1 MALTNAFAN
10 LATEAKQDSQITLL
24 NDPSTTT
31 SFGPITTENTVLF
44 AALDTANDRVIQ
56 LQLSG
61 LWEGGISLQASNDG
75 TVWFSASS
83 QSYNAD
89 AVLIDTVYSPD
100 LLTIPVVARFFRAI
114 TSADF
119 SGTVSG
125 SYAARSQNPPQY
137 LTDTQLVG
145 LDPGLSM
152 PVSGKDPLGNNK
164 SVAVSD
170 LGQIVPADGR
180 NIFGSLSRVGTIWIV
195 ETTGYNSIV
204 VQLQGTF
211 SGTITFQVSNDSTTW
226 TACGGWP
233 VAGAASPVSSATAV
247 GQWIF
252 PCLGR
257 YFRCQ
262 VTAYTSGNP
271 IAIGVLKNQFAFF
284 PASSPSIAANSSI
297 NVAQIGATA
306 VVTGGVAGIQAIG
319 GNIAVGAAPTANPV
333 PIGGWDGTNTR
344 RILTD
349 ASSGG
354 VVLGSST
361 VANGQTLARGNQT
374 ATTPAGISIKASAG
388 RLTMITVAQM
398 STVAGFL
405 HLYNAASLT
414 LGTTTD
420 VHCYAL
426 PGTIGNYPISLPD
439 GGLYFSTGIQA
450 AFTAGSG
457 ATDNT
462 SFGSAPSLT
471 LNYAFI

>member
-10 LATEAKQDSQITLL
+10 LATEAKQDTQITLL

-31 SFGPITTENTVLF
+31 SFGPITTANTVLF
-44 AALDTANDRVIQ
+44 AALDTNNDKVIQ
-56 LQLSG
+56 LQISG
-61 LWEGGISLQASNDG
+61 LWDGGINLQASNDG
-75 TVWFSASS
+75 TVWFATSA

-89 AVLIDTVYSPD
+89 VVLIDTVYSSD

-119 SGTVSG
+119 TGTVSG
-125 SYAARSQNPPQY
+125 SYAARAASPPQY
-137 LTDTQLVG
+137 LTNTQLVSI
-145 LDPGLSM
+145 DPGLSM
-152 PVSGKDPLGNNK
+152 PVSGADPLGNAK
-164 SVAVSD
+164 RVAVSD
-170 LGQIVPADGR
+170 LGQLLPADGR
-180 NIFGSLSRVGTIWIV
+180 NLVGSLPRVGTIWMV

-211 SGTITFQVSNDSTTW
+211 SATVTFQVSNDLTTW

-233 VAGAASPVSSATAV
+233 VAGAASPITSATAV

-262 VTAYTSGNP
+262 VTTYASGNP
-271 IAIGVLKNQFAFF
+271 IAIGILKNQYAFF
-284 PASSPSIAANSSI
+284 PASTLSANVSQ
-297 NVAQIGATA
+297 VGGTA

-354 VVLGSST
+354 VVLGSSI

-374 ATTPAGISIKASAG
+374 VVTPAGISIKASAG

-414 LGTTTD
+414 LGTTSD
-420 VHCYAL
+420 VHCYAI
-426 PGTIGNYPISLPD
+426 PGSVSNFPIRIPD
-439 GGLYFSTGIQA
+439 GGLYFSAGIQA
-450 AFTAGSG
+450 AFTAGST

-462 SFGSAPSLT
+462 VFGSAPSLT